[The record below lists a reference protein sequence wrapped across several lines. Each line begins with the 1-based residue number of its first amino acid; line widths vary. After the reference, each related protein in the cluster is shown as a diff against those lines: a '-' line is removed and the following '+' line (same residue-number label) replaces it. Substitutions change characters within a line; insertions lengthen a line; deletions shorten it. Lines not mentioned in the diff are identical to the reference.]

1 MHSFEQSTTG
11 TRALTAKDVAAVL
24 GVSEKSVRDARW
36 RRRVGLRAVHVGTSL
51 RFLASECDALLARGL
66 ERLQG
71 HPGAGE
77 PRGSG
82 R

>member
-1 MHSFEQSTTG
+1 MHPFERSTTG

-36 RRRVGLRAVHVGTSL
+36 RRRIRLRAVHVGTSL
-51 RFLASECDALLARGL
+51 RFLASECDALLERGL
-66 ERLQG
+66 ERLQAQTA
-71 HPGAGE
+71 PVE
-77 PRGSG
+77 SRGSG